1 MAQPTNHGG
10 TDRPTVTKVQDI
22 AVKIGKYTGKDGQE
36 RGRYLNIG
44 TLITMSD
51 GRQYGTLTA
60 MPLTFVPDKDGRCTF
75 GVFDRRD
82 RDSAEGQTQE
92 TQAYA
97 PGQQPAHGQFQ
108 GGTQWQREAVKS
120 AQAPAPQPQQPEKD
134 DLPF

>member
-10 TDRPTVTKVQDI
+10 TDRPTVTKVQNI
-22 AVKIGKYTGKDGQE
+22 AVKTGKYTDKDGQE

-82 RDSAEGQTQE
+82 KDGTETQAQEGQA
-92 TQAYA
+92 QAYA
-97 PGQQPAHGQFQ
+97 PGQFQ
-108 GGTQWQREAVKS
+108 GGTQWQCEAIKA
-120 AQAPAPQPQQPEKD
+120 AQAPAPAPQQPEQD

>member
-1 MAQPTNHGG
+1 MAYANDSRY
-10 TDRPTVTKVQDI
+10 DRPTVAKVQEI

-60 MPLTFVPDKDGRCTF
+60 MPLTFVPDKAGRCTF

-82 RDSAEGQTQE
+82 KDGTE
-92 TQAYA
+92 TQAQEGQAYT
-97 PGQQPAHGQFQ
+97 PGQQSAQGQFQ
-108 GGTQWQREAVKS
+108 GGTQWQREAVKA
-120 AQAPAPQPQQPEKD
+120 AQAPAPAPQQPEKD